1 MRNRVERLRVWLV
14 GSAIFLMLVIAAFI
28 GYARIMSRLQHVKVP
43 SKLGVNIV
51 RDAGGWTLSRSKG
64 SKTLYTV
71 RATRWDQGTNGKVA
85 LHDVSMLLYGQD
97 GNRRDRIYGD
107 EFEYDQKEGV
117 VRALGVVHMDLQAA
131 AAGAAPG
138 ADPVENSSTKVLH
151 VTTSGLVYLEKL
163 GVAATGEDIEFETG
177 AMKGHAH
184 GADFTSDTGMLM
196 LQSAVSMSGVA
207 AGRPVEVTAAT
218 AQLDDRNHEAFLTR
232 AKYVS
237 QDRTAAAD
245 QATLYLRPNGGS
257 LERVDA
263 HGDVTLTGNGGTV
276 VSQRAQVELNAT
288 SQPKSAVMTGGVRYS
303 ADEPLRQATGQAN
316 EATLTF
322 DAATTP
328 QPERAVFTGAVHM
341 TERVRAK
348 NAAPE
353 AWNVRDL
360 TAANVDAV
368 LAPGAAVQGKAG
380 QPQLRTVHATGSAR
394 MTSVD
399 AAAVTGGKGQTEL
412 SADDLKAVLKA
423 AGDAKQPELDTIA
436 GRGHTVLRQVNVAG
450 IEQTSTGDTLDAKFR
465 AGKSESQKAQSKRE
479 SSERLQNTLWS
490 ALQQGHVVLT
500 QRTPA
505 KAGAEPAVERS
516 TAQRAAYD
524 GDQDRVTL
532 TGGVQVSDA
541 GSVLWASQ
549 VALDRATGDSVA
561 TGAVKVDYDSA
572 QVGAGKSPRQNA
584 EPSHIL
590 ADRAELEHAT
600 SVATFYGTNKPVRLW
615 QGGSQVQAPVIE
627 VSREQKRLIARSAA
641 ATGWSGAQQ
650 APQVHTVLM
659 STGGSGTAGAA
670 AGKGT
675 PVGCAATPGG
685 TGSAGGAVGEPQVV
699 RIASGGLIY
708 SGILRQADFTG
719 GVRADT
725 ADSTIR
731 ANQAT
736 AYLDQ
741 TTAPDQTAAKSNAAT
756 APSLAGNL
764 DRVEASGHVEVNATG
779 LQATGERLVYT
790 AADRVSLLTGDKN
803 APPKAVDVQGTTT
816 GAALRFRNSCEAGG
830 GVSVEALGEIPGE
843 PAQRVRTDAR
853 VSNPRKK
860 EKGNGEKGSQ

>member
-14 GSAIFLMLVIAAFI
+14 GSAIFLILVIAAFI

-43 SKLGVNIV
+43 SKLGLNIV

-131 AAGAAPG
+131 AAGTPPG
-138 ADPVENSSTKVLH
+138 TDVAENSSAKVLH

-245 QATLYLRPNGGS
+245 KATLYLRPIGDS

-288 SQPKSAVMTGGVRYS
+288 SQPKSAVLTGGVRYS

-322 DAATTP
+322 DAEATP
-328 QPERAVFTGAVHM
+328 QPEHAVFTGAVHM

-348 NAAPE
+348 NAPQE
-353 AWNVRDL
+353 AWSVRDL
-360 TAANVDAV
+360 IAANVDAV

-394 MTSVD
+394 MTLVD
-399 AAAVTGGKGQTEL
+399 APGVAGGKGQTEL

-423 AGDAKQPELDTIA
+423 ADDGKQPELDTIA

-450 IEQTSTGDTLDAKFR
+450 IEQTSTGDTLDARFR
-465 AGKSESQKAQSKRE
+465 VGKSDSRAPSKRE
-479 SSERLQNTLWS
+479 STERLQETLWS

-505 KAGAEPAVERS
+505 KAGAEPAVERA

-549 VALDRATGDSVA
+549 VALDHATGDSVA
-561 TGAVKVDYDSA
+561 TGGVKVDYDSA
-572 QVGAGKSPRQNA
+572 QAGAGKSPRQNA

-600 SVATFYGTNKPVRLW
+600 SVATFYGTSKPVRLW

-627 VSREQKRLIARSAA
+627 VSREQKRLIARGAA

-650 APQVHTVLM
+650 AAQVHTVLM
-659 STGGSGTAGAA
+659 STGGSGTTGAA

-685 TGSAGGAVGEPQVV
+685 TASAGGAAGEPQVV

-725 ADSTIR
+725 TDSTIR

-736 AYLDQ
+736 AFLDRA
-741 TTAPDQTAAKSNAAT
+741 TAADQSAAKSDVAA